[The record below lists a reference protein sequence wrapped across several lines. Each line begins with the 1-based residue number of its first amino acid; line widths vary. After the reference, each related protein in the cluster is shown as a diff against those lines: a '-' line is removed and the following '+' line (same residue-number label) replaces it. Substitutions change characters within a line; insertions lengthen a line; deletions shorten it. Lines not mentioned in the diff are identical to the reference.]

1 MIDHFLPGQRWVS
14 HADSTLGLG
23 IVTHADERRVTL
35 HFPAVEEERVYA
47 TDRAPLTRLV
57 LKPGDQLTRMDGSM
71 LTVIALQEQGG
82 VITYEAEGPSGA
94 HHSVVETELD
104 AHIELNTP
112 IERLLNN
119 QLGKPRDFGLRMTT
133 LEHAAEGEG
142 FGLGGLLGP
151 RTALLSHQLYVAA
164 NVGKRFAPRVL
175 LADEVGLGKT
185 IEAGLILTQQLH
197 RQRVRRVLVLVPE
210 TLAHQ
215 WLVEMQRRF
224 HLAFSLLNA
233 ERLEDADIEMEFSE
247 NALVIAPISLF
258 ADDPITREIVSG
270 LDWDM
275 VVIDEAH
282 HITGIGEQRTD
293 LGQFVCE
300 VSARARG
307 LLLLTATPEQA
318 GLRSHFDRLR
328 LIDPARFADFDQ
340 FTAEYAQFAEW
351 SRLIDQ
357 LERGEAVTLPEG
369 IDAEADTE
377 EQIQQ
382 MLDRYGTGR
391 VLYRNSRRGVPGFPQ
406 RHRHA
411 YSLAS
416 PALYQH
422 DAQTLH
428 PETLH
433 PESIWI
439 EQDPRVEW
447 LETQLKN
454 LRPKK
459 VLVICAHKETAI
471 ALEHFLH
478 LKAGV
483 RCAAFHEDLSLI
495 ERDRAAAYFAE
506 ESGGA
511 QALICSEI
519 GSEGRN
525 FQFAQHLICF
535 DLPFHP
541 DLLEQRIGRLD
552 RIGQGTDIHIHVP
565 YLAET
570 GQETL
575 FRWFDEGLNAFAA
588 TCSVGYQLHSEFAD
602 TLGALL
608 SGSGELDLLLQNT
621 RTRRDE
627 LSRESEAG
635 RDRLLERH
643 SHDAGAGADIIATLE
658 QRETAE
664 ALHDFCEHLFDRM
677 GIEQEYLD
685 ENLSLIRPTE
695 NLATGQLPGLPE
707 DGVTATYHRPTAL
720 SRDDVTFMTWEHP
733 IVMESMA
740 ALLGSDIGKASI
752 GTFKHRGVPAGTI
765 LLESVHRMECLAPL
779 YLTTGQFLNSRPVRT
794 LLTQAGK
801 TVGDK
806 LSSTFLTEALQTVPS
821 ATSASAL
828 NKLRPVLEKLLPTLE
843 QIAGDEVSR
852 RGQEA
857 VDAANRF
864 YVEELS
870 RLRYLQ
876 SLNPAI
882 RDEELLELEAS
893 RDACLLAL
901 SQAKPA
907 LEGLRVCIAV

>member
-1 MIDHFLPGQRWVS
+1 MTDHFLPGQRWVS

-47 TDRAPLTRLV
+47 TDRAPLTRLL
-57 LKPGDQLTRMDGSM
+57 LKPGDQLTRMGGSVLTVVALHEQNGVLTYQAEDGSG
-71 LTVIALQEQGG
+71 ER
-82 VITYEAEGPSGA
+82 
-94 HHSVVETELD
+94 HSVVETELD

-119 QLGKPRDFGLRMTT
+119 QLGKPRDFGLRLTT
-133 LEHAAEGEG
+133 LEHAARGEG
-142 FGLGGLLGP
+142 FGLGGLLGA

-210 TLAHQ
+210 TLTHQ
-215 WLVEMQRRF
+215 WLIEMQRRF

-233 ERLEDADIEMEFSE
+233 ERLEDTDLETEFSE
-247 NALVIAPISLF
+247 NALVISPVSLF
-258 ADDPITREIVSG
+258 ESDPIMREIVSN

-282 HITGIGEQRTD
+282 HITGIGEERTE
-293 LGQFVCE
+293 LGQFICE
-300 VSARARG
+300 LSSRARG

-318 GLRSHFDRLR
+318 GLRSHFDRLQ
-328 LIDPARFADFDQ
+328 LIDPARFANFEH
-340 FTAEYAQFAEW
+340 FTAEHAQFTEW

-357 LERGEAVTLPEG
+357 LEQGETVTLPEG
-369 IDAEADTE
+369 IDADADTGG
-377 EQIQQ
+377 QIQQ

-391 VLYRNSRRGVPGFPQ
+391 VLYRNSRQGVSGFPQ
-406 RHRHA
+406 RHLRA
-411 YSLAS
+411 YPLAA

-422 DAQTLH
+422 EAHALH

-433 PESIWI
+433 PESMWI

-447 LETQLKN
+447 LETQLKS
-454 LRPKK
+454 LRPSKA
-459 VLVICAHKETAI
+459 LVICANKETAI

-483 RCAAFHEDLSLI
+483 RSAAFHEDLSLI

-506 ESGGA
+506 ENGGA

-535 DLPFHP
+535 DLPVHP

-565 YLAET
+565 YLT
-570 GQETL
+570 GTAQETL
-575 FRWFDEGLNAFAA
+575 FRWLDEGLNAFAA
-588 TCSVGYQLHSEFAD
+588 TCSVGYQLYSEFAD
-602 TLGALL
+602 TLAALL
-608 SGSGELDLLLQNT
+608 SGEGELDTLLHST
-621 RTRRDE
+621 RARRDS
-627 LSRESEAG
+627 LLRETEAG

-643 SHDAGAGADIIATLE
+643 SHDADAGADIIAALE
-658 QRETAE
+658 QHETAE

-677 GIEQEYLD
+677 GIEQEYLE

-695 NLATGQLPGLPE
+695 NLTTGQLPGLSE

-752 GTFKHRGVPAGTI
+752 GTFKHRGIPAGTI
-765 LLESVHRMECLAPL
+765 LLESVHRTECLAPL
-779 YLTTGQFLNSRPVRT
+779 YLATGQFLNSQPLRT
-794 LLTQAGK
+794 LLTQTGK
-801 TVGDK
+801 AVGDK
-806 LSSTFLTEALQTVPS
+806 LSSTFLTEALQSVPS
-821 ATSASAL
+821 ATSATAL
-828 NKLRPVLEKLLPTLE
+828 NKLRPLLENLLPTLE
-843 QIAGDEVSR
+843 QIAREEVNQRS
-852 RGQEA
+852 QEA
-857 VDAANRF
+857 VDAASRF
-864 YVEELS
+864 YGEELS
-870 RLRYLQ
+870 RLSYLQ

-882 RDEELLELEAS
+882 RDEELSEMKAS
-893 RDACLLAL
+893 KDACQLAL
-901 SQAKPA
+901 SQATPV
-907 LEGLRVCIAV
+907 LESLRVCIAV

>member
-1 MIDHFLPGQRWVS
+1 MIDDFLPGQRWVS

-82 VITYEAEGPSGA
+82 VITYEAEGPPGEIR
-94 HHSVVETELD
+94 SVVETELD

-119 QLGKPRDFGLRMTT
+119 QLGKPRDFGLRVTT
-133 LEHAAEGEG
+133 LVHAAEGEG

-270 LDWDM
+270 LEWDM

-300 VSARARG
+300 VSTRAPG

-318 GLRSHFDRLR
+318 GLKSHFDRLQ

-357 LERGEAVTLPEG
+357 LEKGEAVTLPEG

-391 VLYRNSRRGVPGFPQ
+391 VLYRNSRRGVSGFPQ

-506 ESGGA
+506 ENGGA

-608 SGSGELDLLLQNT
+608 SGAGELDLLLQST
-621 RTRRDE
+621 RSRRDE

-643 SHDAGAGADIIATLE
+643 SHDAGAGADIITTLE

-707 DGVTATYHRPTAL
+707 DGVTATYHRPMAL

-740 ALLGSDIGKASI
+740 ALVGSDIGKASI
-752 GTFKHRGVPAGTI
+752 GTFKHRGIPAGTI

-779 YLTTGQFLNSRPVRT
+779 YLTTGQFLNTQPIRT
-794 LLTQAGK
+794 LVTPSGK
-801 TVGDK
+801 AVGDK
-806 LSSTFLTEALQTVPS
+806 LSSTFLNEALQSVPS

-843 QIAGDEVSR
+843 QMAGDEVSKR
-852 RGQEA
+852 SLEA
-857 VDAANRF
+857 VDAATRF
-864 YVEELS
+864 YDEELS
-870 RLRYLQ
+870 RLSYLQ

-882 RDEELLELEAS
+882 RDEELLELKAS
-893 RDACLLAL
+893 RDACQLAL

>member
-1 MIDHFLPGQRWVS
+1 MTDHFLPGQRWVS

-47 TDRAPLTRLV
+47 IDRAPLTRLI
-57 LKPGDQLTRMDGSM
+57 LNPGDQLTRMDGSM
-71 LTVIALQEQGG
+71 LTVIALQEHGG
-82 VITYEAEGPSGA
+82 VMTYEAEGPSGE
-94 HHSVVETELD
+94 HLSVVETELD

-224 HLAFSLLNA
+224 HLAFSLLNT

-300 VSARARG
+300 VSVRARG

-318 GLRSHFDRLR
+318 GLRSHFDRLQ

-340 FTAEYAQFAEW
+340 FTAEYAQFTEW

-357 LERGEAVTLPEG
+357 LEQGEAVTLPEG

-391 VLYRNSRRGVPGFPQ
+391 VLYRNSRRGVSGFPQ
-406 RHRHA
+406 RHHHG
-411 YSLAS
+411 YSLAP

-602 TLGALL
+602 ALGALVA
-608 SGSGELDLLLQNT
+608 GAGELDLLLQNT

-643 SHDAGAGADIIATLE
+643 SHDAGAGAHIIATLE

-695 NLATGQLPGLPE
+695 NLTTGQLPGLPE

-740 ALLGSDIGKASI
+740 ALLGSDIGKASM

-765 LLESVHRMECLAPL
+765 LLESVHRVECLAPL
-779 YLTTGQFLNSRPVRT
+779 YLTTGQFLDSHPVRT

-801 TVGDK
+801 KVGDK
-806 LSSTFLTEALQTVPS
+806 LSSTFLTEALQSVPS

-828 NKLRPVLEKLLPTLE
+828 NKLRPLLEKLLPTLE

-852 RGQEA
+852 RSQEA

-864 YVEELS
+864 YGEELS
-870 RLRYLQ
+870 RLSYLQ
-876 SLNPAI
+876 SLNPTI

-901 SQAKPA
+901 SQAQSA

>member
-1 MIDHFLPGQRWVS
+1 MTDHFLPGQRWVS

-71 LTVIALQEQGG
+71 LTVIALQEQDG
-82 VITYEAEGPSGA
+82 VITYEAEDQWGER
-94 HHSVVETELD
+94 HSVVETELD
-104 AHIELNTP
+104 AQIELNTP

-119 QLGKPRDFGLRMTT
+119 QLGKPRDFGLRSIT
-133 LEHAAEGEG
+133 LEHAAAGEG

-258 ADDPITREIVSG
+258 ADDPITRDIVSG

-406 RHRHA
+406 RHRHV

-416 PALYQH
+416 PGLYQH

-552 RIGQGTDIHIHVP
+552 RIGQGTDIHIHAP
-565 YLAET
+565 YLAGT
-570 GQETL
+570 AQETL

-608 SGSGELDLLLQNT
+608 SGSGELDLLLQST

-643 SHDAGAGADIIATLE
+643 SHDADAGADIIATLE
-658 QRETAE
+658 QRETAD

-707 DGVTATYHRPTAL
+707 DGVTATYHRPMAL

-740 ALLGSDIGKASI
+740 ALLSSDIGKASI

-765 LLESVHRMECLAPL
+765 LLEGVHRMECLAPL
-779 YLTTGQFLNSRPVRT
+779 YLTTGQFLNSQPVRT

-828 NKLRPVLEKLLPTLE
+828 NKLRPALEKLLPTLE
-843 QIAGDEVSR
+843 QIARDEVSR

-864 YVEELS
+864 YDEELS
-870 RLRYLQ
+870 RLSYLQ

>member
-1 MIDHFLPGQRWVS
+1 
-14 HADSTLGLG
+14 
-23 IVTHADERRVTL
+23 
-35 HFPAVEEERVYA
+35 
-47 TDRAPLTRLV
+47 
-57 LKPGDQLTRMDGSM
+57 
-71 LTVIALQEQGG
+71 
-82 VITYEAEGPSGA
+82 
-94 HHSVVETELD
+94 
-104 AHIELNTP
+104 
-112 IERLLNN
+112 
-119 QLGKPRDFGLRMTT
+119 
-133 LEHAAEGEG
+133 LE
-142 FGLGGLLGP
+142 
-151 RTALLSHQLYVAA
+151 
-164 NVGKRFAPRVL
+164 K
-175 LADEVGLGKT
+175 
-185 IEAGLILTQQLH
+185 
-197 RQRVRRVLVLVPE
+197 
-210 TLAHQ
+210 
-215 WLVEMQRRF
+215 
-224 HLAFSLLNA
+224 
-233 ERLEDADIEMEFSE
+233 
-247 NALVIAPISLF
+247 
-258 ADDPITREIVSG
+258 
-270 LDWDM
+270 
-275 VVIDEAH
+275 
-282 HITGIGEQRTD
+282 
-293 LGQFVCE
+293 
-300 VSARARG
+300 
-307 LLLLTATPEQA
+307 
-318 GLRSHFDRLR
+318 
-328 LIDPARFADFDQ
+328 
-340 FTAEYAQFAEW
+340 
-351 SRLIDQ
+351 
-357 LERGEAVTLPEG
+357 GEAVTLPKG

-411 YSLAS
+411 YPLPA
-416 PALYQH
+416 PALYQQ
-422 DAQTLH
+422 DAQALH

-433 PESIWI
+433 PESRWI

-459 VLVICAHKETAI
+459 ILVICAHKETAI

-608 SGSGELDLLLQNT
+608 SGAGELDLLLQST
-621 RTRRDE
+621 RSRRDE

-643 SHDAGAGADIIATLE
+643 SHDAGAGADIITILE

-707 DGVTATYHRPTAL
+707 DGVTATYHRPMAL

-740 ALLGSDIGKASI
+740 ALVGSDIGKASI
-752 GTFKHRGVPAGTI
+752 GTFKHRGIPAGTI

-779 YLTTGQFLNSRPVRT
+779 YLTTGQFLNTQPIRT
-794 LLTQAGK
+794 LVTPSGK
-801 TVGDK
+801 AVGDK
-806 LSSTFLTEALQTVPS
+806 LSSTFLNEALQSVPS

-828 NKLRPVLEKLLPTLE
+828 NKLRPMLEKLLPTLE
-843 QIAGDEVSR
+843 QMAGDEVSKR
-852 RGQEA
+852 SLEA
-857 VDAANRF
+857 VDAATRF
-864 YVEELS
+864 YDEELS
-870 RLRYLQ
+870 RLSYLQ

-882 RDEELLELEAS
+882 RDEELVELKAS
-893 RDACLLAL
+893 RDACQLAL

>member
-1 MIDHFLPGQRWVS
+1 
-14 HADSTLGLG
+14 
-23 IVTHADERRVTL
+23 
-35 HFPAVEEERVYA
+35 
-47 TDRAPLTRLV
+47 
-57 LKPGDQLTRMDGSM
+57 
-71 LTVIALQEQGG
+71 
-82 VITYEAEGPSGA
+82 
-94 HHSVVETELD
+94 
-104 AHIELNTP
+104 
-112 IERLLNN
+112 
-119 QLGKPRDFGLRMTT
+119 
-133 LEHAAEGEG
+133 
-142 FGLGGLLGP
+142 
-151 RTALLSHQLYVAA
+151 
-164 NVGKRFAPRVL
+164 
-175 LADEVGLGKT
+175 
-185 IEAGLILTQQLH
+185 
-197 RQRVRRVLVLVPE
+197 
-210 TLAHQ
+210 
-215 WLVEMQRRF
+215 
-224 HLAFSLLNA
+224 
-233 ERLEDADIEMEFSE
+233 
-247 NALVIAPISLF
+247 
-258 ADDPITREIVSG
+258 
-270 LDWDM
+270 
-275 VVIDEAH
+275 
-282 HITGIGEQRTD
+282 
-293 LGQFVCE
+293 
-300 VSARARG
+300 
-307 LLLLTATPEQA
+307 
-318 GLRSHFDRLR
+318 
-328 LIDPARFADFDQ
+328 
-340 FTAEYAQFAEW
+340 
-351 SRLIDQ
+351 
-357 LERGEAVTLPEG
+357 
-369 IDAEADTE
+369 
-377 EQIQQ
+377 
-382 MLDRYGTGR
+382 
-391 VLYRNSRRGVPGFPQ
+391 
-406 RHRHA
+406 
-411 YSLAS
+411 
-416 PALYQH
+416 
-422 DAQTLH
+422 
-428 PETLH
+428 
-433 PESIWI
+433 
-439 EQDPRVEW
+439 
-447 LETQLKN
+447 
-454 LRPKK
+454 
-459 VLVICAHKETAI
+459 
-471 ALEHFLH
+471 
-478 LKAGV
+478 
-483 RCAAFHEDLSLI
+483 
-495 ERDRAAAYFAE
+495 
-506 ESGGA
+506 
-511 QALICSEI
+511 
-519 GSEGRN
+519 
-525 FQFAQHLICF
+525 
-535 DLPFHP
+535 
-541 DLLEQRIGRLD
+541 
-552 RIGQGTDIHIHVP
+552 VP

-602 TLGALL
+602 TLGAIL

-821 ATSASAL
+821 ATSASAV

>member
-1 MIDHFLPGQRWVS
+1 MIDDFLPGQRWVS

-82 VITYEAEGPSGA
+82 VITYEAEGPTGEIR
-94 HHSVVETELD
+94 SVVETELD

-119 QLGKPRDFGLRMTT
+119 QLGKPRDFGLRVTT

-270 LDWDM
+270 LEWDM

-300 VSARARG
+300 VSTRAPG

-318 GLRSHFDRLR
+318 GLRSHFDRLQ

-340 FTAEYAQFAEW
+340 FTAEYAQFTEW

-357 LERGEAVTLPEG
+357 LEKGEAVTLPEG

-391 VLYRNSRRGVPGFPQ
+391 VLYRNSRRGVSGFPQ

-506 ESGGA
+506 ENGGA

-608 SGSGELDLLLQNT
+608 SGAGELDLLLQST
-621 RTRRDE
+621 RSRRDE

-643 SHDAGAGADIIATLE
+643 SHDAGAGADIITTLE

-707 DGVTATYHRPTAL
+707 DGVTATYHRPMAL

-752 GTFKHRGVPAGTI
+752 GTFKHRGIPAGTI

-779 YLTTGQFLNSRPVRT
+779 YLTTGQFLNTQPIRT
-794 LLTQAGK
+794 LVTPSGK
-801 TVGDK
+801 AVGDK
-806 LSSTFLTEALQTVPS
+806 LSSTFLNEALQSVPS

-843 QIAGDEVSR
+843 QMAGDEVSKR
-852 RGQEA
+852 SLEA
-857 VDAANRF
+857 VDAATRF
-864 YVEELS
+864 YDEELS
-870 RLRYLQ
+870 RLSYLQ

-882 RDEELLELEAS
+882 RDEELLELKAS
-893 RDACLLAL
+893 RDACQLAL

>member
-1 MIDHFLPGQRWVS
+1 MTDHFLPGQRWVS

-47 TDRAPLTRLV
+47 TDRAPLTRLL
-57 LKPGDQLTRMDGSM
+57 LKPGDQLTRMDGSV
-71 LTVIALQEQGG
+71 LTVTALQELGG
-82 VITYEAEGPSGA
+82 VITYEAEAASGD
-94 HHSVVETELD
+94 HHSVVEAELD
-104 AHIELNTP
+104 SHIELNTP

-119 QLGKPRDFGLRMTT
+119 QLGKPRDFGLRVTT
-133 LEHAAEGEG
+133 LEHAAAGAG

-233 ERLEDADIEMEFSE
+233 ERLEDADIEAEFSE
-247 NALVIAPISLF
+247 NALVIAPVSLF
-258 ADDPITREIVSG
+258 EADPITREIVSG
-270 LDWDM
+270 LEWDM

-282 HITGIGEQRTD
+282 HITGIGEQPTD
-293 LGQFVCE
+293 LGQFICE
-300 VSARARG
+300 LSARARG

-318 GLRSHFDRLR
+318 GLRSHFDRLQ

-340 FTAEYAQFAEW
+340 FKAEHAQFAEW
-351 SRLIDQ
+351 SSLIDQ
-357 LERGEAVTLPEG
+357 LEQGEMVALPEG
-369 IDAEADTE
+369 INAEADRD

-391 VLYRNSRRGVPGFPQ
+391 VLYRNSRRGVSGFPQ

-411 YSLAS
+411 YALAA

-422 DAQTLH
+422 DAHSLH

-433 PESIWI
+433 PESSWI

-447 LETQLKN
+447 LEKQLKD

-459 VLVICAHKETAI
+459 VLVICAHKETAMS
-471 ALEHFLH
+471 LEHFLH

-552 RIGQGTDIHIHVP
+552 RIGQGTDIHIHAP
-565 YLAET
+565 YLT
-570 GQETL
+570 GTAQETL

-602 TLGALL
+602 TLDALLAGEGAL
-608 SGSGELDLLLQNT
+608 DALLQST
-621 RTRRDE
+621 RTRRDA
-627 LSRESEAG
+627 LLRESEAG

-643 SHDAGAGADIIATLE
+643 SHDPDTGADIIATLE

-695 NLATGQLPGLPE
+695 NLATGQLPGLSE

-752 GTFKHRGVPAGTI
+752 GTFKHRGIPAGTV
-765 LLESVHRMECLAPL
+765 LLESVHRVDCLAPL
-779 YLTTGQFLNSRPVRT
+779 YLTTGQFLNSQPMRT
-794 LLTQAGK
+794 LLTQGGK
-801 TVGDK
+801 AVGDK
-806 LSSTFLTEALQTVPS
+806 LSSTFLTEALQSVPS

-828 NKLRPVLEKLLPTLE
+828 TKLRPVLEKLLPTME
-843 QIAGDEVSR
+843 QIAADEVSR
-852 RGQEA
+852 RSREA

-864 YVEELS
+864 YEEELS
-870 RLRYLQ
+870 RLSYLQ

-882 RDEELLELEAS
+882 RDEELLELQAS
-893 RDACLLAL
+893 KDACQLAL

>member
-1 MIDHFLPGQRWVS
+1 MTDHFLPGQRWVS

-47 TDRAPLTRLV
+47 TDRAPLTRLL
-57 LKPGDQLTRMDGSM
+57 LKPGDQLTRVDGSV
-71 LTVIALQEQGG
+71 LTVISLQEQGG
-82 VITYEAEGPSGA
+82 VITYEAEASSGD

-104 AHIELNTP
+104 GHIELNTP

-119 QLGKPRDFGLRMTT
+119 QLGKPRDFDLRATT
-133 LEHAAEGEG
+133 LEHAAAGEG

-233 ERLEDADIEMEFSE
+233 ERLEDADIEAEFSE
-247 NALVIAPISLF
+247 NALVIAPVNLF
-258 ADDPITREIVSG
+258 ETDPSKREIVSG
-270 LDWDM
+270 LEWDM

-282 HITGIGEQRTD
+282 HITGIGEQPTD

-300 VSARARG
+300 LSVRARG

-318 GLRSHFDRLR
+318 GLRSHFDRLQ

-340 FTAEYAQFAEW
+340 FIAEHAQFAKW

-357 LERGEAVTLPEG
+357 LEQGQTVALPDG

-391 VLYRNSRRGVPGFPQ
+391 VLYRNSRRGVSGFPQ
-406 RHRHA
+406 RHRHT
-411 YSLAS
+411 YSLVA
-416 PALYQH
+416 PTLYQH
-422 DAQTLH
+422 DADSLH

-433 PESIWI
+433 PESSWI

-447 LETQLKN
+447 LETQLKD

-459 VLVICAHKETAI
+459 VLVICAHKETAM

-483 RCAAFHEDLSLI
+483 RCAAFHEGLSLI

-535 DLPFHP
+535 DMPFHP

-552 RIGQGTDIHIHVP
+552 RIGQGTDIHIHAP
-565 YLAET
+565 LLADT
-570 GQETL
+570 AHETL

-602 TLGALL
+602 ALDALL
-608 SGSGELDLLLQNT
+608 AGEGELDMLLLST
-621 RTRRDE
+621 RARRDA
-627 LSRESEAG
+627 LLRESEAG
-635 RDRLLERH
+635 RDRLLEHH
-643 SHDAGAGADIIATLE
+643 SHDPNSGAEIIATLQ

-664 ALHDFCEHLFDRM
+664 ALHDFCEHLFDRI

-685 ENLSLIRPTE
+685 ENLSLVRPTE
-695 NLATGQLPGLPE
+695 NLATGQLPGLSE
-707 DGVTATYHRPTAL
+707 DGITATYHRPTAL

-752 GTFKHRGVPAGTI
+752 GTFKHRGIPAGTI
-765 LLESVHRMECLAPL
+765 LLEGVHRVECLAPL
-779 YLTTGQFLNSRPVRT
+779 YLTTGQFLNSLPMRT
-794 LLTQAGK
+794 LLTQSGK

-806 LSSTFLTEALQTVPS
+806 LSSTFLTETLQSVPS

-828 NKLRPVLEKLLPTLE
+828 TKLRPVLEKLLPTLE
-843 QIAGDEVSR
+843 QIAADEVSR
-852 RGQEA
+852 RSLEA

-864 YVEELS
+864 YDEELS
-870 RLRYLQ
+870 RLCYLQ

-882 RDEELLELEAS
+882 RDEELLDLKAS
-893 RDACLLAL
+893 RDACQLAL